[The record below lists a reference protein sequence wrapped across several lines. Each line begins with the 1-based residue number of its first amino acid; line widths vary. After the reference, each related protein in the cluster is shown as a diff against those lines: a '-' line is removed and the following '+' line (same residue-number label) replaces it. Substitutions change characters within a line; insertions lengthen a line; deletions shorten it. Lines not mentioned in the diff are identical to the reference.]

1 MLLELKQIPAKLYT
15 PLKEDMNPDSE
26 NLVGKRVVWVSGNTN
41 LFGRVLRV
49 YNKHVLISL
58 EKKWMKRI
66 RWTVN
71 WTHLYLA
78 PEEDMERIQR
88 EKTNRENEKNIKME
102 ELHEHM
108 KKIIKFH
115 EISISKNPV
124 TTNEQQNVAETLL
137 REHLL
142 FKEYMEEFYVLRI
155 SLISMYSEIK
165 ILYDKCLEM
174 GINKENIPDIPSLG
188 NFLSDTKKNIS
199 SKKESKEKKKNL
211 ASIRSATRFVLT
223 NLLIAAGEEGL
234 SSEDIVYT
242 ITKTFEE
249 NAESRP
255 DLITSHRIMGMLSSL
270 SRRKEAEN
278 IDGKKWKATEKLN
291 SQQKSF
297 LLYEE

>member
-1 MLLELKQIPAKLYT
+1 MHRKK
-15 PLKEDMNPDSE
+15 K
-26 NLVGKRVVWVSGNTN
+26 VGSKGNS
-41 LFGRVLRV
+41 R
-49 YNKHVLISL
+49 
-58 EKKWMKRI
+58 
-66 RWTVN
+66 
-71 WTHLYLA
+71 
-78 PEEDMERIQR
+78 
-88 EKTNRENEKNIKME
+88 
-102 ELHEHM
+102 
-108 KKIIKFH
+108 
-115 EISISKNPV
+115 
-124 TTNEQQNVAETLL
+124 
-137 REHLL
+137 
-142 FKEYMEEFYVLRI
+142 
-155 SLISMYSEIK
+155 
-165 ILYDKCLEM
+165 
-174 GINKENIPDIPSLG
+174 
-188 NFLSDTKKNIS
+188 
-199 SKKESKEKKKNL
+199 KESKEKKKNL